1 MEQSYQWTRAC
12 EHTYVFL
19 KGCTTEREPLP
30 ADEAWV
36 AAGPVTARS
45 AGGGLTEVEKC
56 LEGTR
61 ERCVFVAAVGEAGVF
76 VVLLFARKRE
86 VVWFELK

>member
-1 MEQSYQWTRAC
+1 M
-12 EHTYVFL
+12 
-19 KGCTTEREPLP
+19 
-30 ADEAWV
+30 
-36 AAGPVTARS
+36 GPVVTRS

-61 ERCVFVAAVGEAGVF
+61 DRCVLLTAAAEGVADCGLEEV